1 MTVKQPPK
9 KTFSQKEAQRRIS
22 SLSRQIVSLSDD
34 LKANTLFS
42 IISTAD
48 VVHEFERVGLKQSGS
63 GRTRLRILNA
73 LITHGGS
80 LTLTETSKKVSRS
93 KHSTTRLIDKLIKE
107 DLVEKEAGAGDRRTR
122 NITITKKGIEFIEKT
137 LPRRRE
143 MSDKATSCL
152 TGRQMVTLMGLQK
165 KLKKHLFGLISK
177 MNINRTEAR

>member
-9 KTFSQKEAQRRIS
+9 ETFSRKEVQRKVR

-48 VVHEFERVGLKQSGS
+48 VVHEFERVGLKQSES
-63 GRTRLRILNA
+63 GRTRLRILNT
-73 LITHGGS
+73 LIAHGDS
-80 LTLTETSKKVSRS
+80 LTLTEISKRVFRS
-93 KHSTTRLIDKLIKE
+93 KYSTTRVIDKLIKE
-107 DLVEKEAGAGDRRTR
+107 DMVKKGTVDGDHRAR
-122 NITITKKGIEFIEKT
+122 NIVITEKGIEFIEKT

-152 TGRQMVTLMGLQK
+152 TGRQMVTPMGLQK

-177 MNINRTEAR
+177 MNINRIEAR